1 MNTANTAF
9 SEPSARIPPQAAL
22 GEDERDHLWW
32 INDATRMVRTADWSA
47 LKPEHVCHL
56 IEEVRDLAWL
66 LDRDRYLDPPEP
78 L

>member
-1 MNTANTAF
+1 
-9 SEPSARIPPQAAL
+9 
-22 GEDERDHLWW
+22 
-32 INDATRMVRTADWSA
+32 MVRTADWSA

-78 L
+78 A